1 MAVEPGSI
9 FTAQVK
15 VAGFRKIVGV
25 QYSMT
30 WNPSVLRFEAIV
42 NPALGMSVNDN
53 FGQMNVNSGVLTLS
67 WFDQTLNGVT
77 LPDSAVLYGI
87 RFEAIGSNGS
97 QSGINFGSVPTI
109 QEVSDTSFAAIA
121 AGYHNG
127 VVLVMTPS
135 AVRDSETTTKVQIS
149 ECVPNPIKDKTFFSI
164 EAREAVTM
172 DWGIFDTQGRRLYAS
187 RNRYGVGKHTLE
199 VSADMLESD
208 GTYYCRF
215 FLDDGTVISRK
226 LMKI

>member
-9 FTAQVK
+9 FTAQIK

-30 WNPSVLRFEAIV
+30 WNPSVLRFEAVV

-53 FGQMNVNSGVLTLS
+53 FGQMDVNSGVLTLS

-87 RFEAIGSNGS
+87 RFQAIGGNGS

-109 QEVSDTSFAAIA
+109 QEVSDTSFAAIP

-127 VVLVMTPS
+127 AVMVMTPS
-135 AVRDSETTTKVQIS
+135 AVRDDEAAAKVQIS
-149 ECVPNPIKDKTFFSI
+149 ECMPNPIKDKTFFSI
-164 EAREAVTM
+164 NTQETVTI
-172 DWGIFDTQGRRLYAS
+172 DWGIFDAQGRRLYAS
-187 RNRYGVGKHTLE
+187 RNRYGAGKHTLE
-199 VSADMLESD
+199 VSADILEGG

-215 FLDDGTVISRK
+215 FFDDGTVISRK